1 MLPAGKIR
9 DVTFIFQS
17 SQRHMCLMSSEGLI
31 YTQQLDES
39 SSAKSGPFYLTNI
52 IPVVHEELKDNNGQ
66 VAGGGVSVY
75 YSHGLQMLFFS
86 YVQGMFLNFWIS
98 LCSRICIY
106 PPYTDENEQVVTRLL
121 ASCNR
126 LVINKSKSGCVHMA
140 CDSLLMTS
148 LLQVVNRLV
157 AN

>member
-1 MLPAGKIR
+1 MSRVVRYYVLVVSELLRDIADFFSLYVIQIYDLSKDPLSPVFYFVLPAGKIR

-52 IPVVHEELKDNNGQ
+52 IPVVHPQLKDNNGQ

-86 YVQGMFLNFWIS
+86 YVQGM
-98 LCSRICIY
+98 
-106 PPYTDENEQVVTRLL
+106 V
-121 ASCNR
+121 
-126 LVINKSKSGCVHMA
+126 LVLG
-140 CDSLLMTS
+140 
-148 LLQVVNRLV
+148 
-157 AN
+157 

>member
-1 MLPAGKIR
+1 MILTFYSQIYDLAKDALSPVFYFVLPAGKIR

-17 SQRHMCLMSSEGLI
+17 SLRHLCLMSSEGLV

-52 IPVVHEELKDNNGQ
+52 VPVDHPELKDNNGQ

-86 YVQGMFLNFWIS
+86 YAQGMLDQN
-98 LCSRICIY
+98 
-106 PPYTDENEQVVTRLL
+106 
-121 ASCNR
+121 
-126 LVINKSKSGCVHMA
+126 
-140 CDSLLMTS
+140 
-148 LLQVVNRLV
+148 LQLSVSV
-157 AN
+157 